1 MLQKLRSRQ
10 PIDLPVESW
19 GRRRPTLAILG
30 VIAALFVVIPLVVA
44 LLGGGRVAPIPVAAG
59 VGILLVVL
67 LVAAARG
74 KPGANR

>member
-10 PIDLPVESW
+10 PIDVPAENW

-30 VIAALFVVIPLVVA
+30 TIATLFVLIPLVMA
-44 LLGGGRVAPIPVAAG
+44 LLGGGRVAPLPIAAG

-67 LVAAARG
+67 IVTGLRG
-74 KPGANR
+74 KPGWNR